1 MIIVLDLP
9 EPLSVPFHLLGDS
22 SLECSQ
28 TPFTNFDHVDYDDYD
43 NIGISR
49 GVDSDEGSRTLFY
62 PIVL

>member
-28 TPFTNFDHVDYDDYD
+28 TPFANFDHVDYSDYD
-43 NIGISR
+43 KMNMMAIEE
-49 GVDSDEGSRTLFY
+49 V
-62 PIVL
+62 